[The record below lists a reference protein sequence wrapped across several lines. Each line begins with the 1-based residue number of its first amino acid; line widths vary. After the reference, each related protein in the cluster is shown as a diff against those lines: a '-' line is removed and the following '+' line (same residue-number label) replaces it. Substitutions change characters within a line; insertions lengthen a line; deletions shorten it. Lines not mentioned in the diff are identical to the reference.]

1 VKAEKYESAYAL
13 WRRFGAVPTDEL
25 PLLFNGEFKDDP
37 APPPFN
43 WIYSSGRAGIAEPM
57 GGKLRVLY
65 YGRIDGIL
73 ASQLLLLQPGA
84 YQFEAP
90 ATGHAAEGALQWT
103 LACDPAGNRLME
115 LDVGKNSLATFEVP
129 QDCRAQHLQLEGHS
143 RDAPEVT
150 DIQVGPVRMKRAGR
164 AR

>member
-1 VKAEKYESAYAL
+1 
-13 WRRFGAVPTDEL
+13 
-25 PLLFNGEFKDDP
+25 
-37 APPPFN
+37 
-43 WIYSSGRAGIAEPM
+43 
-57 GGKLRVLY
+57 
-65 YGRIDGIL
+65 
-73 ASQLLLLQPGA
+73 
-84 YQFEAP
+84 
-90 ATGHAAEGALQWT
+90 
-103 LACDPAGNRLME
+103 ME